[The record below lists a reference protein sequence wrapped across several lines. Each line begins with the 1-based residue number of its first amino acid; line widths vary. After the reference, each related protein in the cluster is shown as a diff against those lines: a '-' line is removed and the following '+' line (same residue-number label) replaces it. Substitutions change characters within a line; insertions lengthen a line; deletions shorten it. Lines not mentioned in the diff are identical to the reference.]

1 MKSGQRGIVKFD
13 GCKTIIVNHM
23 SKIRRQKLRNEAT
36 IAEKTLWHYLRKN
49 RVKNVKFRR
58 QHSIGPYIVDF
69 YAPQVKLVIEV
80 DGPTHYEEK
89 AIMFDKERTKF
100 IESNGIKVIRFTNNE
115 VYTNIDG
122 ILTVI
127 ENMIDECMS

>member
-1 MKSGQRGIVKFD
+1 
-13 GCKTIIVNHM
+13 M
-23 SKIRRQKLRNEAT
+23 SKIRRQKLRNEST

-69 YAPQVKLVIEV
+69 YAPQVKLAIEV
-80 DGPTHYEEK
+80 DGPTHYEEN
-89 AIMFDKERTKF
+89 AIEFDKERTKF

-122 ILTVI
+122 VLTVV
-127 ENMIDECMS
+127 ENIIDEYLD